1 MKSLKFVGSIVREW
15 SKHWA
20 AYTILTVVVSQVI
33 NLVLLPFIQ
42 FLIALVLKINNLP
55 YLSYTNIGTIVMHH
69 QIAAFAFLQIFLL
82 VFLLIYLQYA
92 ILIYGITSIY
102 HGKKESFLVF
112 LKQSMKS
119 ISHQSL
125 LGWISFIF
133 YMLLIV
139 PFSNAAF
146 STQLLA
152 KAKIP
157 VFILDSVS
165 TNIPMSIAIMFGGLF
180 MIFLAIRLIR
190 AVPITVLKNIS
201 FSQALKQSWQE
212 TKHTFWAY
220 VLRVFWLSLLSSG
233 ISFVWVRGLILIQQG
248 LDKTGI
254 ALVGGIITMSILELG
269 LLVWQSFMTVL
280 FFMLVLDPDIAGTTN
295 SEIDPSAPSERK
307 FRRTIRVI
315 TSIGILV
322 VGVIIAIYNTT
333 YMIGAYDSK
342 PLLVAHRGVDDFNGV
357 QNTIPVLEKTAKQH
371 PDYVEMDVHETKDNQ
386 FVVIHDADLNT
397 LAHIN
402 KTVRSMTLAQLQ
414 KTTVSENGF
423 TAKIPSFD
431 DYLATAEK
439 IDQPLIVELKIT
451 DKDSKD
457 VIGLFLQKYAN
468 RLIKDKYPMHSL
480 SYKAVTQAIK
490 DYPKLFVSYITPYN
504 LAFPETSANAY
515 TAEQSTLDTE
525 FMNDAND
532 ANKRVWAWTIDDQ
545 DDMKTML
552 FIGVDG
558 IITDN
563 LDLLQQTVDEA
574 YNHPTYAQR
583 LEHFADD
590 MMLIARHNNVEN

>member
-1 MKSLKFVGSIVREW
+1 
-15 SKHWA
+15 
-20 AYTILTVVVSQVI
+20 
-33 NLVLLPFIQ
+33 
-42 FLIALVLKINNLP
+42 
-55 YLSYTNIGTIVMHH
+55 
-69 QIAAFAFLQIFLL
+69 
-82 VFLLIYLQYA
+82 
-92 ILIYGITSIY
+92 
-102 HGKKESFLVF
+102 
-112 LKQSMKS
+112 
-119 ISHQSL
+119 
-125 LGWISFIF
+125 
-133 YMLLIV
+133 
-139 PFSNAAF
+139 
-146 STQLLA
+146 
-152 KAKIP
+152 
-157 VFILDSVS
+157 
-165 TNIPMSIAIMFGGLF
+165 
-180 MIFLAIRLIR
+180 
-190 AVPITVLKNIS
+190 
-201 FSQALKQSWQE
+201 
-212 TKHTFWAY
+212 
-220 VLRVFWLSLLSSG
+220 
-233 ISFVWVRGLILIQQG
+233 
-248 LDKTGI
+248 
-254 ALVGGIITMSILELG
+254 
-269 LLVWQSFMTVL
+269 
-280 FFMLVLDPDIAGTTN
+280 
-295 SEIDPSAPSERK
+295 
-307 FRRTIRVI
+307 
-315 TSIGILV
+315 
-322 VGVIIAIYNTT
+322 
-333 YMIGAYDSK
+333 
-342 PLLVAHRGVDDFNGV
+342 
-357 QNTIPVLEKTAKQH
+357 
-371 PDYVEMDVHETKDNQ
+371 
-386 FVVIHDADLNT
+386 
-397 LAHIN
+397 
-402 KTVRSMTLAQLQ
+402 MTLAQLQ

-545 DDMKTML
+545 DDTKTML